1 MTFPQEKIW
10 YARRG
15 FSLIEV
21 TMAIGIVSFCLLT
34 VMGLLSVGSSTLK
47 QAVDQTVESQI
58 AQKLAGEILLTPYSQ
73 LTKYAGTNIYF
84 DDAGSSVAAVSDPRY
99 KVQIFLTNPN
109 YPGSANAP
117 ANTPIANSMQTVQM
131 NIVKMPGESAS
142 NRYTVQVPN
151 SGN

>member
-1 MTFPQEKIW
+1 MTSPQEKICFTSQ
-10 YARRG
+10 G

-34 VMGLLSVGSSTLK
+34 VMALLSVGSSTLK

-84 DDAGSSVAAVSDPRY
+84 DDAGSAVAAVLDPRY

-117 ANTPIANSMQTVQM
+117 ANTPITNSMQTVQM
-131 NIVKMPGESAS
+131 NIVKMPGDSAS